1 MCGDSQQIEC
11 DVLTDS
17 GQAVA
22 ERSGN
27 SDTESRDGLYSNN
40 LRAIQELALE
50 TSSQAGSGQTVCT
63 AARLRTSVTKFEQ
76 EKQSAVGSKSV
87 RKRIM
92 TLRLMFYIMR
102 VYF

>member
-11 DVLTDS
+11 DVLRDS

-40 LRAIQELALE
+40 LTAIQELALE
-50 TSSQAGSGQTVCT
+50 TSNQTGSGQTICT
-63 AARLRTSVTKFEQ
+63 VARLRTSVQ
-76 EKQSAVGSKSV
+76 NLSRINRAQLAVKVSGRGS
-87 RKRIM
+87 
-92 TLRLMFYIMR
+92 
-102 VYF
+102 